1 MLWTIIGFL
10 ILLWI
15 VGLAFKV
22 AGGIIHILLVL
33 AGLLFLYRK
42 IMNRN
47 PG

>member
-33 AGLLFLYRK
+33 AGLLFLYRM